1 MAETPL
7 KSRRPYLLRAMH
19 EWISDNAQTPH
30 IVVDASLQ
38 GVEVPRQ
45 YVQGGKIILNVSNH
59 ATSGLSLGNDLVRF
73 RARFGAA
80 TYDVSVPVGAIL
92 GIYARETGQGMIFSE
107 ADAPPPPPP
116 PPESPQPP
124 TDGSPTNTDPKR
136 SKPTLKVVK

>member
-7 KSRRPYLLRAMH
+7 RSRRPYLLRAMH

-30 IVVDASLQ
+30 IVVDASMH

-45 YVQGGKIILNVSNH
+45 YVQDGKIILNVSTH
-59 ATSGLSLGNDLVRF
+59 ATSGLALGNDIVRF

-80 TYDVSVPVGAIL
+80 TYDVSVPVAAIL

-107 ADAPPPPPP
+107 ADAPPPPPESP
-116 PPESPQPP
+116 PPSS
-124 TDGSPTNTDPKR
+124 DGPTNTDSKR
-136 SKPTLKVVK
+136 GKPTLKVVK

>member
-116 PPESPQPP
+116 ESPQPP